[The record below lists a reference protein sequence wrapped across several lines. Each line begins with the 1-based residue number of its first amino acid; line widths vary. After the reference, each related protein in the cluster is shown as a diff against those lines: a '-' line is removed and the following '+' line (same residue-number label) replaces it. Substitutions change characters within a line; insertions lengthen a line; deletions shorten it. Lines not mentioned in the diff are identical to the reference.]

1 MKKLILFSLPR
12 SRRFFTSLFVSVVQG
27 LSAVA
32 LLATSAWL
40 ISRAAEQPPIMYLS
54 IAIVG
59 VRTFALSR
67 ASLRYAERWLSH
79 DSVLQETSERRARV
93 FGSLIDLAPAGLGRQ
108 SAADLGTRVVADTD
122 EMQNLGLRIVSPL
135 VQSVVVSM
143 ISTIVFAVMLPSAA
157 LVMGLLLA
165 TAFVV
170 ALPLSALIA
179 RRADLQSATER
190 AQLATKTQRLL
201 GNLELL
207 NAYGWATAAVVEI
220 EKTQASLA
228 KSSRRQAISLGFA
241 QATFSFGAAA
251 SAVIAAVIGAS
262 EISSGHGDRVMLA
275 VFALL
280 PLAVFDVASAAQPV
294 IGVWRRYRA
303 SAERLIEVID
313 REIPAELTFEGTQ
326 VLGELDAVQLIAAEA
341 GYPGNERVITN
352 FSLNIKKGETLA
364 LVGQSG
370 AGKSTVAL
378 ILARLLNLRGGELRL
393 NGQLADD
400 FSAASIH
407 KRVGYLEQNAVIF
420 NASVRVNLQIAK
432 PEASDDELVAVLQRV
447 SLWSMFSKR
456 DGLDTRVG
464 ERGVLISGG
473 EAQRLALARALLANF
488 NLIILDEPTA
498 NVDEA
503 QSVQLVSDF
512 ISIAKDNQRM
522 MVLITHDSTLA
533 KLADRRVE
541 I

>member
-12 SRRFFTSLFVSVVQG
+12 SRRFFTSLCVSVVQG

-135 VQSVVVSM
+135 VQSVVVSV

-207 NAYGWATAAVVEI
+207 NAYGWATAAVDEI

-228 KSSRRQAISLGFA
+228 KSARRQAISLGFA

-262 EISSGHGDRVMLA
+262 EIASGHGDRVMLA

-313 REIPAELTFEGTQ
+313 RDIPAELTFEGTQ

-341 GYPGNERVITN
+341 GYPGNESVITN
-352 FSLNIKKGETLA
+352 FSLNIKKGETIA

-393 NGQLADD
+393 NGQSADD
-400 FSAASIH
+400 FSTSSIQ
-407 KRVGYLEQNAVIF
+407 KRVGYLEQNAVMF

-432 PEASDDELVAVLQRV
+432 PEATDDELVAVLQSV

-488 NLIILDEPTA
+488 NLFVLDEPTA

-512 ISIAKDNQRM
+512 IAIAKDNQRM

-533 KLADRRVE
+533 KLADRKVE

>member
-135 VQSVVVSM
+135 VQSVVVSV

-228 KSSRRQAISLGFA
+228 KSARRQAISLGFA

-407 KRVGYLEQNAVIF
+407 KRVGYLEQNAVMF

-512 ISIAKDNQRM
+512 IAIAKDNQRM

-533 KLADRRVE
+533 KLADRSVE

>member
-1 MKKLILFSLPR
+1 MKKLIMFALPR
-12 SRRFFTSLFVSVVQG
+12 NRRFFTSLFLSVVQG

-79 DSVLQETSERRARV
+79 DSVLQDTSERRARV

-135 VQSVVVSM
+135 VQSVVVSV
-143 ISTIVFAVMLPSAA
+143 ISTIVFAFMLPSAA
-157 LVMGLLLA
+157 LIMGILLT
-165 TAFVV
+165 TAFAV

-179 RRADLQSATER
+179 RRADLQSASER
-190 AQLATKTQRLL
+190 SQLATKTQSLL

-207 NAYGWATAAVVEI
+207 TAYGWAASAVAEI
-220 EKTQASLA
+220 ETAQAKLA
-228 KSSRRQAISLGFA
+228 KSARRQALSLGFA
-241 QATFSFGAAA
+241 QATFSFGSAV

-262 EISSGHGDRVMLA
+262 EIASGHGDPVMLA

-280 PLAVFDVASAAQPV
+280 PLAVFDVASAVQPV

-303 SAERLIEVID
+303 SAERLIEVIGHV
-313 REIPAELTFEGTQ
+313 IPAELTFEGTQ
-326 VLGELDAVQLIAAEA
+326 VLGELDSVQLIAAEA
-341 GYPGNERVITN
+341 GYPGNESVIKD

-370 AGKSTVAL
+370 AGKSTAGL

-407 KRVGYLEQNAVIF
+407 RRIGYLEQNAVMF

-432 PEASDDELVAVLQRV
+432 PEATDDELIAVLERV

-503 QSVQLVSDF
+503 QSVQLISDF

>member
-40 ISRAAEQPPIMYLS
+40 ISRASEQPPIMYLS

-135 VQSVVVSM
+135 VQSVVVSV

-207 NAYGWATAAVVEI
+207 NAYGWATAAVGEI

-228 KSSRRQAISLGFA
+228 KSARRQAISLGFA

-262 EISSGHGDRVMLA
+262 EIASGHGDRVMLA

-313 REIPAELTFEGTQ
+313 RDIPAELTFEGTQ

-341 GYPGNERVITN
+341 GYPGNESVITN
-352 FSLNIKKGETLA
+352 FSLNIKKGETIA

-393 NGQLADD
+393 NGQSADD
-400 FSAASIH
+400 FSTSSIQ
-407 KRVGYLEQNAVIF
+407 KRVGYLEQNAVMF

-432 PEASDDELVAVLQRV
+432 PEATDDELVAVLQSV

-488 NLIILDEPTA
+488 NLFILDEPTA

-512 ISIAKDNQRM
+512 IAIAKDNQRM

-533 KLADRRVE
+533 KLADRKVE

>member
-135 VQSVVVSM
+135 VQSVVVSV
-143 ISTIVFAVMLPSAA
+143 ISTIVFAFMLPSAA

-179 RRADLQSATER
+179 RRADSQSATER
-190 AQLATKTQRLL
+190 AQLATKTQKLL

-207 NAYGWATAAVVEI
+207 NAYGWATAAVSEI

-228 KSSRRQAISLGFA
+228 KSARRQAISLGFA
-241 QATFSFGAAA
+241 QATFSFGAAV

-262 EISSGHGDRVMLA
+262 AIASGHGDAVMLA

-294 IGVWRRYRA
+294 IGVWRRHRA

-313 REIPAELTFEGTQ
+313 REIPAELTFKGTQ

-341 GYPGNERVITN
+341 GYPGNESVITN
-352 FSLNIKKGETLA
+352 FSLNIKKGETIA

-393 NGQLADD
+393 NGQSADD

-407 KRVGYLEQNAVIF
+407 KRVGYLEQNAVMF

-488 NLIILDEPTA
+488 NLFILDEPTA

-512 ISIAKDNQRM
+512 IAIAKDNQRM

-533 KLADRRVE
+533 KLADRKVE

>member
-135 VQSVVVSM
+135 VQSVVVSV

-407 KRVGYLEQNAVIF
+407 KRVGYLEQNAVMF

>member
-135 VQSVVVSM
+135 VQSVVVSV

-207 NAYGWATAAVVEI
+207 NAYGWANAAVIEI

-251 SAVIAAVIGAS
+251 SAVTAAVIGAS
-262 EISSGHGDRVMLA
+262 EIASGHGDRVMLA

-341 GYPGNERVITN
+341 GYPGNESVIKN

-378 ILARLLNLRGGELRL
+378 TLARLLNLRGGELRL

-407 KRVGYLEQNAVIF
+407 KRVGYLEQNAVMF

-512 ISIAKDNQRM
+512 IAIAKDNQRM

-533 KLADRRVE
+533 KLADRKVE

>member
-135 VQSVVVSM
+135 VQSVVVSV

-207 NAYGWATAAVVEI
+207 NAYGWATAAVFEI

-228 KSSRRQAISLGFA
+228 KSARRQAISLGFA

-251 SAVIAAVIGAS
+251 SAVIAAVIGVS

-313 REIPAELTFEGTQ
+313 REIPPELTFEGTQ

-341 GYPGNERVITN
+341 GYPGNESVITN

-393 NGQLADD
+393 NGQLADN

-407 KRVGYLEQNAVIF
+407 KRVGYLEQNAVMF

-522 MVLITHDSTLA
+522 MVLITHDSRLA
-533 KLADRRVE
+533 KLADRKVE